1 MKINKI
7 NFVFALPS
15 HAFSI
20 HQKVLQF
27 NLPCNSNRILM
38 NQNSKDIISCES
50 FINVEKGVVAN
61 KCVYSNFF
69 KLGSCGVKCPKDI
82 IEQYSPIMPNYTYDE
97 LKPLKVDDLK
107 DICRTNGLSQYGK
120 KEELIK
126 SILDYTEFVKSEAR
140 NVPLMNILKGFAN
153 YNINNINDV
162 YRKNFNLVDLMN
174 RYYFQVKRP
183 LSSKNVS
190 TAMINN
196 SKGITSVEALG
207 GKGCSL
213 VKLREG
219 GFPVPEGFIITT
231 DGYRVFAN
239 KLELIK
245 KYSDIS
251 KQTKFTLE
259 DAEMISDEIYEI
271 FSKSVFP
278 EEYKEDLLFYIEKMK
293 NNCLFDINLLA
304 VRSSA
309 TTEDLGDASFAGMH
323 DTILNVSINEE
334 DIEKAVLQCWSS
346 LYTPRAILYRYEK
359 RFPIIDTSI
368 AVVVQRMVP
377 SEKSGVIFSSD
388 PQTSS
393 REHISLDGVLG
404 LGEAL
409 VSGMVSTDHWSIRK
423 HYPVSYKKT
432 ELRIVERTINHQLFA
447 LYAKKEGGTEK
458 KELKEEEGKKACF
471 NDNEI
476 YTISQYAV
484 DIENYYKKPMDIEFC
499 VYKENFYI
507 VQARPITT
515 LLDLPND
522 LNPLSSSYIHTY
534 HNLIGFNYIQ
544 MLTVPWTYCSYSSL
558 NNFFMNTKTY
568 IRWIGGYV
576 FLDMAPVLKY
586 KPGQLLFS
594 KFMRANIDKEFA
606 YITDEY
612 NSSDLSNYTSTL
624 SLIPF
629 FRFIIPVVI
638 RLFFTIL
645 YLLIFIFNP
654 IKLCEMIKENVNNI
668 MNYYDNFICE
678 LKEKKETVSLRSLTN
693 NSLTVKDI
701 INLFFPYVFL
711 SILAQKKITTILKNY
726 EIEESEVERMVGG
739 RKENIA
745 SRMDYAITQL
755 HLLFIKCEE
764 EETGFI
770 EKLLNEEEEK
780 IKQYMISLSESS
792 LTSHQQL
799 YIQWNEFMNIFG
811 RRGPSEIIISS
822 PRYEDKPSILLL
834 TILNTSFENVE
845 DKSPDY
851 LEKKADE
858 KVEEICSKVSKND
871 ANTIRYYLPLA
882 RLLFTY
888 REHPKYM
895 LVSLLYTQRKMIL
908 KLSEK
913 MIQEGILTEKEDI
926 FHFSIDELC
935 QYESGILH
943 IKELLPII
951 QKRKESYI
959 HALSTTCPHIIT
971 TPFAAFVNISE
982 KTKRELLNLPENV
995 LKGMPTSAG
1004 IVEGRAV
1011 VVLDPREGHL
1021 KKGDILVAPATDPAW
1036 TPLFVPASAAVIA
1049 IGGPL
1054 THGSIVARE
1063 MGIPCVVNVNN
1074 LMEKV
1079 KTGMRIQVDGSKGIV
1094 EILDKEI
1101 KTNNS

>member
-1 MKINKI
+1 
-7 NFVFALPS
+7 
-15 HAFSI
+15 
-20 HQKVLQF
+20 
-27 NLPCNSNRILM
+27 M
-38 NQNSKDIISCES
+38 NYII
-50 FINVEKGVVAN
+50 
-61 KCVYSNFF
+61 
-69 KLGSCGVKCPKDI
+69 D
-82 IEQYSPIMPNYTYDE
+82 
-97 LKPLKVDDLK
+97 
-107 DICRTNGLSQYGK
+107 
-120 KEELIK
+120 
-126 SILDYTEFVKSEAR
+126 
-140 NVPLMNILKGFAN
+140 
-153 YNINNINDV
+153 INN
-162 YRKNFNLVDLMN
+162 
-174 RYYFQVKRP
+174 P
-183 LSSKNVS
+183 
-190 TAMINN
+190 
-196 SKGITSVEALG
+196 KGITSVEALG

-251 KQTKFTLE
+251 KRKTFTLE
-259 DAEMISDEIYEI
+259 DAEMISDEIYKI

-323 DTILNVSINEE
+323 DTLLNVPINKE
-334 DIEKAVLQCWSS
+334 DIEKAVIQCWSS

-359 RFPIIDTSI
+359 KFPIIDTSI

-393 REHISLDGVLG
+393 REHISLDGVIG

-423 HYPVSYKKT
+423 HYPISKKKT

-447 LYAKKEGGTEK
+447 LYTKKEGGTEK

-476 YTISQYAV
+476 YIISQYAV

-499 VYKENFYI
+499 VYKDHFYI

-522 LNPLSSSYIHTY
+522 LNPLSDEYKKIY
-534 HNLIGFNYIQ
+534 HHFIDFNYIQ
-544 MLTVPWTYCSYSSL
+544 MLTVPWTYCSYSCI
-558 NNFFMNTKTY
+558 NNIMLRSPTY
-568 IRWIGGYV
+568 VRWIGGFF
-576 FLDMAPVLKY
+576 FLDLAPLMKISIYRKFFLSFFGGNVDKEIAYISDEYNKSELPYYSSSIVMKPLLKTLWTIILPTVRSLLWNWIFTFNPSRLCIELKMKIEMLMNYHNNLIDELKKDKNTITLTSLRDTPYTLIYVVKNLLPLIIVSIISRHKINKIVLKY
-586 KPGQLLFS
+586 G
-594 KFMRANIDKEFA
+594 
-606 YITDEY
+606 
-612 NSSDLSNYTSTL
+612 
-624 SLIPF
+624 
-629 FRFIIPVVI
+629 
-638 RLFFTIL
+638 
-645 YLLIFIFNP
+645 
-654 IKLCEMIKENVNNI
+654 
-668 MNYYDNFICE
+668 
-678 LKEKKETVSLRSLTN
+678 
-693 NSLTVKDI
+693 
-701 INLFFPYVFL
+701 
-711 SILAQKKITTILKNY
+711 
-726 EIEESEVERMVGG
+726 IEESEVERMVGG
-739 RKENIA
+739 RRENIA

-770 EKLLNEEEEK
+770 EKLLTLSKNEEEER
-780 IKQYMISLSESS
+780 IKQYMISLSESP

-811 RRGPSEIIISS
+811 RRGPGEIMISS

-834 TILNTSFENVE
+834 TILNTSYENVE
-845 DKSPDY
+845 EKSPDY

-858 KVEEICSKVSKND
+858 AVDEICSKVSKKD
-871 ANTIRYYLPLA
+871 AETIRYYLPVA
-882 RLLFTY
+882 RLFFTY
-888 REHPKYM
+888 REHPKYIII
-895 LVSLLYTQRKMIL
+895 SLLYCQRKLII
-908 KLSEK
+908 KLGHK
-913 MIQEGILTEKEDI
+913 MMKEGIIHDLQDV

-935 QYESGILH
+935 DYEQNKLDITKMTS
-943 IKELLPII
+943 LLQQRKSIYIRAKSISPPRII
-951 QKRKESYI
+951 VSPYASI
-959 HALSTTCPHIIT
+959 
-971 TPFAAFVNISE
+971 VNISE
-982 KTKRELLNLPENV
+982 QTKQELLNLPENI

-1004 IVEGRAV
+1004 IVEGKAV

-1036 TPLFVPASAAVIA
+1036 TPLFVPASGVVIA

-1079 KTGMRIQVDGSKGIV
+1079 KNGMRIRIDGGKGTV
-1094 EILDKEI
+1094 EILKEDS
-1101 KTNNS
+1101 N